1 MNLSETRPPLI
12 STGNSA
18 AVAAVVRTSGQVLTP
33 AFVLQGLRVFDLWEP
48 SGEQTDWLLAF
59 GAILTV
65 AVQWTIERI
74 KGRKLIGATPPPRG
88 GPPVVAELVDAA
100 GHVVA
105 DVVADSPEDVEDVVG
120 TVITDQGDIVGAV
133 GPIEDEPDPS

>member
-12 STGNSA
+12 STGDSA

-33 AFVLQGLRVFDLWEP
+33 AFILQGLRVFDVWEP
-48 SGEQTDWLLAF
+48 SGDQTDWLMAL

-65 AVQWTIERI
+65 AAQWAIERM

-88 GPPVVAELVDAA
+88 GPTSSARSVPSNSPKGGTHDAA
-100 GHVVA
+100 
-105 DVVADSPEDVEDVVG
+105 PRR
-120 TVITDQGDIVGAV
+120 
-133 GPIEDEPDPS
+133 